1 MLGLTGMRHIKMKF
15 GALIIGDEI
24 LSGKRQDKHFEYL
37 QKTLKKYELSLSWV
51 KYIQDESEDIIQS
64 IKETIKPDTVVFSF
78 GGIGA
83 TPDDF
88 TRQAAAKAFNL
99 QLTRNYEAVK
109 CIEEQFGEGAYPKR
123 VLMADIPQGALLIP
137 NEINKIPGFKIKNHH
152 FLPGFPEMAWPMVE
166 WVLHSHYQELLNQ
179 NDFVEASIWI
189 NNVSES
195 KLIDLMNE
203 IVKKYP
209 EIKLFSLPKLSP
221 VKTIELGVKGP
232 SEIVNQA
239 ILEIQIKIA
248 NLGYEWHK

>member
-1 MLGLTGMRHIKMKF
+1 MDLTGMRHIKMEF

-51 KYIQDESEDIIQS
+51 KYIQDDSKDIIQS
-64 IKETIKPDTVVFSF
+64 IKESIKPDTVVFSF

-88 TRQAAAKAFNL
+88 TRQAAAKAFDL
-99 QLTRNYEAVK
+99 QLMRNSEAVTR
-109 CIEEQFGEGAYPKR
+109 IEEQFGEEAYPKR
-123 VLMADIPQGALLIP
+123 VLMADIPQDALLIP
-137 NEINKIPGFKIKNHH
+137 NEINKIPGFKINNHH

-166 WVLHSHYQELLNQ
+166 WVLNTHYQELLNQ

-189 NNVSES
+189 NDVSES

-209 EIKLFSLPKLSP
+209 EIKLFSLPKLNP
-221 VKTIELGVKGP
+221 VKTIELGVKG
-232 SEIVNQA
+232 SSKLVNEA
-239 ILEIQIKIA
+239 ILEIQVKIA

>member
-1 MLGLTGMRHIKMKF
+1 MKF

-24 LSGKRQDKHFEYL
+24 LSGKRQDKHFEFL

-51 KYIQDESEDIIQS
+51 KYIQDDSKDIIQS
-64 IKETIKPDTVVFSF
+64 IKESIKPDTVIFSF

-88 TRQAAAKAFNL
+88 TRQSAAEAFGL
-99 QLTRNYEAVK
+99 QLTRNDEALK
-109 CIEEQFGEGAYPKR
+109 LIEEQFGDGAYPKR
-123 VLMADIPQGALLIP
+123 VLMADIPQDALLIP
-137 NEINKIPGFKIKNHH
+137 NEINKIPGFKINHHH

-166 WVLHSHYQELLNQ
+166 WILNTHYQGLLNQ
-179 NDFVEASIWI
+179 NDFAEASIWV
-189 NNVSES
+189 NDVSES

-209 EIKLFSLPKLSP
+209 EIKLFSLPKLNP
-221 VKTIELGVKGP
+221 VKTIELGVKG
-232 SEIVNQA
+232 SSKLVNEA
-239 ILEIQIKIA
+239 ILEIQDKIG

>member
-1 MLGLTGMRHIKMKF
+1 MRHIKMEF

-24 LSGKRQDKHFEYL
+24 LSGKRHDKHFEYL

-51 KYIQDESEDIIQS
+51 KYIQDDSKDIIQS
-64 IKETIKPDTVVFSF
+64 IKESIKPDTVVFSF

-88 TRQAAAKAFNL
+88 TRQAAAKALDL
-99 QLTRNYEAVK
+99 QLTRNNEAVTL
-109 CIEEQFGEGAYPKR
+109 IEEQFGEGAYPKR
-123 VLMADIPQGALLIP
+123 VLMADIPQDALLIP
-137 NEINKIPGFKIKNHH
+137 NEINKIPGFKINNHH

-166 WVLHSHYQELLNQ
+166 WVLNTHYQELLNQ
-179 NDFVEASIWI
+179 NDFFEASIWI
-189 NNVSES
+189 NDVSES

-209 EIKLFSLPKLSP
+209 EIKLFSLPKLNP

-232 SEIVNQA
+232 SKLVNEA
-239 ILEIQIKIA
+239 ILEIQVKIA

>member
-1 MLGLTGMRHIKMKF
+1 MEF

-51 KYIQDESEDIIQS
+51 KYIQDDSKDIIQS
-64 IKETIKPDTVVFSF
+64 IKESIKPDTVVFSF

-88 TRQAAAKAFNL
+88 TRQAAAKALDL
-99 QLTRNYEAVK
+99 QLTRNNEAVTL
-109 CIEEQFGEGAYPKR
+109 IEEQFGEGAYPKR
-123 VLMADIPQGALLIP
+123 VLMADIPQDALLIP
-137 NEINKIPGFKIKNHH
+137 NEINKIPGFKINNHH

-166 WVLHSHYQELLNQ
+166 WVLNTHYQELLNQ

-189 NNVSES
+189 NDVSES

-209 EIKLFSLPKLSP
+209 EIKLFSLPKLNP

-232 SEIVNQA
+232 SKLVNEA
-239 ILEIQIKIA
+239 ILEIQVKIA

>member
-1 MLGLTGMRHIKMKF
+1 MRHIKMKF

-24 LSGKRQDKHFEYL
+24 LSGKRQDKHFEFL

-51 KYIQDESEDIIQS
+51 KYIQDDSKDIIQS
-64 IKETIKPDTVVFSF
+64 IKESIKPDTVIFSF

-88 TRQAAAKAFNL
+88 TRQSAAEAFGL
-99 QLTRNYEAVK
+99 QLTRNDEALK
-109 CIEEQFGEGAYPKR
+109 LIEEQFGDGAYPKR
-123 VLMADIPQGALLIP
+123 VLMADIPEDALLIP
-137 NEINKIPGFKIKNHH
+137 NEINKIPGFKINHHH

-166 WVLHSHYQELLNQ
+166 WILNTHYQGLLNQ
-179 NDFVEASIWI
+179 NDFAEASIWI
-189 NNVSES
+189 NDVSES

-209 EIKLFSLPKLSP
+209 EIKLFSLPKLNP
-221 VKTIELGVKGP
+221 VKTIELGVKG
-232 SEIVNQA
+232 SSKLVNEA
-239 ILEIQIKIA
+239 ILEIQDKIG

>member
-1 MLGLTGMRHIKMKF
+1 MRQIKMEF

-51 KYIQDESEDIIQS
+51 KYIQDDSKDIIQS
-64 IKETIKPDTVVFSF
+64 IKESIKPDTVVFSF

-88 TRQAAAKAFNL
+88 TRQAAAKALDL
-99 QLTRNYEAVK
+99 QLTRNNEAVTL
-109 CIEEQFGEGAYPKR
+109 IEEQFGEGAYPKR
-123 VLMADIPQGALLIP
+123 VLMADIPQDALLIP
-137 NEINKIPGFKIKNHH
+137 NEINKIPGFKINNHH

-166 WVLHSHYQELLNQ
+166 WVLNTHYQELLNQ

-189 NNVSES
+189 NDVSES

-209 EIKLFSLPKLSP
+209 EIKLFSLPKLNP

-232 SEIVNQA
+232 SKLVNEA
-239 ILEIQIKIA
+239 ILEIQVKIA